1 MQFRANQ
8 IISIAEARKLLGDE
22 AKLMSDEEIQ
32 QLIDDFD
39 ILAQHAIKM
48 VLNEQQDNDNKM
60 IK

>member
-1 MQFRANQ
+1 M
-8 IISIAEARKLLGDE
+8 LGDE
-22 AKLMSDEEIQ
+22 TNEMSDEEIQ

-48 VLNEQQDNDNKM
+48 VLKEQSNTDDKM